1 MILKMLLLNN
11 PYTTIIM
18 FKDYYLIL
26 GIDND
31 AAPGEIEQAY
41 KKADARINVKGFIS
55 KDFHDIQEAYSILSK
70 PELKALYDKELDKF
84 NASGNYDNYSIEN
97 DILAKKISTLQN
109 NISEN
114 VGNPSGLAV
123 KIGKGCMWAF
133 IIVVISLLST
143 CIGAIMKQKGRSD
156 VRYRN
161 TYVILQKPAISHVYQ
176 LL

>member
-1 MILKMLLLNN
+1 MFLFNN
-11 PYTTIIM
+11 TDTYLIM

-26 GIDND
+26 GIGCN
-31 AAPGEIEQAY
+31 ATPEEIEQAY
-41 KKADARINVKGFIS
+41 KEADARINVKGFIS

-84 NASGNYDNYSIEN
+84 NASGNYDNYRIE
-97 DILAKKISTLQN
+97 DDKLADKISTLHY

-114 VGNPSGLAV
+114 AGNPSGLAA

-161 TYVILQKPAISHVYQ
+161 TYVIPQKPSFSHVYQ

>member
-1 MILKMLLLNN
+1 MLLLNN
-11 PYTTIIM
+11 PYTFLIM
-18 FKDYYLIL
+18 FKDYYLIM
-26 GIDND
+26 GIGSN
-31 AAPGEIEQAY
+31 ATSEEIEQAY

-55 KDFHDIQEAYSILSK
+55 KDFHDIQEAYSILSNPK
-70 PELKALYDKELDKF
+70 LKVLYDKELEKF
-84 NASGNYDNYSIEN
+84 NASGDYENYSIE
-97 DILAKKISTLQN
+97 DDKLADKISTLHN

-114 VGNPSGLAV
+114 AGNPSGLAA

-133 IIVVISLLST
+133 IIIVISLLST

-161 TYVILQKPAISHVYQ
+161 TYVIPQKPSFSHVYQ